1 MAEERWERLGA
12 ATGIVFVILGVVA
25 YLIVGQPPQPG
36 DTPPEIVGFHV
47 ENTDT
52 LTLASYLW
60 GVAGIFFL
68 WFLGSLRS
76 YLRRAEGDTGR
87 LSAVVFGSGLVGG
100 AVYTAGIVLLSAAER
115 PAVGEGG
122 LGGPTGII
130 LLHVVGQ
137 QALVFSSFAF
147 VVFAAATAVISGRH
161 RALPAWLGW
170 FSWLVAAT
178 TLVGS
183 LAVFNDTGAFAIGG
197 AYASI
202 AFGLFFLWFLA
213 LSVILTQRAGR
224 AA

>member
-25 YLIVGQPPQPG
+25 YVITGQPPQPG
-36 DTPPEIVGFHV
+36 DAPPEIVGFHA
-47 ENTDT
+47 ENRDA
-52 LTLASYLW
+52 LTAASYLW
-60 GVAGIFFL
+60 GIAGIFFL

-100 AVYTAGIVLLSAAER
+100 AVYTVGIVLLSAAER
-115 PAVGEGG
+115 ETLGEGG
-122 LGGPTGII
+122 LGGPTGILI
-130 LLHVVGQ
+130 LHVVGQ
-137 QALVFSSFAF
+137 QALAFSSLAF
-147 VVFAAATAVISGRH
+147 VAFALATAVISGRH
-161 RALPAWLGW
+161 QALPAWLGW
-170 FSWLVAAT
+170 FSWLVALT

-197 AYASI
+197 AYANI

-213 LSVILTQRAGR
+213 LAVTLTQRAGR
-224 AA
+224 PA